1 MQHEIC
7 LNVFISRNLPHL
19 ATFLC
24 FLTELLV
31 ISPSSPPVL
40 VTVLCSLLVCLAR
53 LLGLAPASLSLTSL
67 CLSSLSL
74 AQGSWTL
81 HTSLAASAQPLP
93 GLLFSWHLLASFMLC
108 TGLSVAIRSL
118 QQKQRR
124 QRREKEANTQ
134 DTNLTKTVQKTLDT
148 FSELKVD
155 ILSSEKIKA
164 DQKSREDIEIINVLN
179 SIDKMVHQPSASVSE
194 KAESEATTESEI
206 TQSSHKERV
215 SPLEE
220 FNTLFRNADCVRK
233 SIKLKES
240 HIV

>member
-1 MQHEIC
+1 MLI
-7 LNVFISRNLPHL
+7 
-19 ATFLC
+19 
-24 FLTELLV
+24 
-31 ISPSSPPVL
+31 
-40 VTVLCSLLVCLAR
+40 TVLISLLVSLAR
-53 LLGLAPASLSLTSL
+53 LLAPASLAVTSL

-74 AQGSWTL
+74 TQGSWTL

-93 GLLFSWHLLASFMLC
+93 GLFFSWHLLASFTLC

-118 QQKQRR
+118 QHKQRR
-124 QRREKEANTQ
+124 DRREKEAQIQ

-179 SIDKMVHQPSASVSE
+179 SIDKMVNQPSASVSE
-194 KAESEATTESEI
+194 KAESEATTESEL
-206 TQSSHKERV
+206 TQSSHKERI